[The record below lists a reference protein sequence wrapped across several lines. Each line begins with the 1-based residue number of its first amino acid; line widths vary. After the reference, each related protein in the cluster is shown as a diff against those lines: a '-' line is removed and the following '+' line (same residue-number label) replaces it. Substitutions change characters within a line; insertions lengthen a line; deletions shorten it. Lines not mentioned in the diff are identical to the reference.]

1 MNEYIILKANVEG
14 YDRLVLCLSFESLL
28 SYINKIEDA
37 LSLDKKEERIL
48 IDQLLIT
55 GNGTNRF
62 MSCEFSNGKID
73 FKTAQ
78 IVNPDEYYRKET
90 VDWLH
95 DNYSYVENSILTDEQ
110 RQKIKNG
117 LNSSFFLLKFY
128 DNLCP
133 RFTKGEA
140 IKRGAEFIN
149 FEKNTIEPSRG
160 KREDLKHN

>member
-110 RQKIKNG
+110 RQKIKNKVA
-117 LNSSFFLLKFY
+117 F
-128 DNLCP
+128 
-133 RFTKGEA
+133 
-140 IKRGAEFIN
+140 
-149 FEKNTIEPSRG
+149 
-160 KREDLKHN
+160 